1 MSKISQPLR
10 RRSRRHSR
18 LVGFVVLSICLA
30 GARPATS
37 QTSPS
42 DLVDLGR
49 AELLQIQVAASPS
62 RPARPGSELP
72 YPVAEGVNT

>member
-1 MSKISQPLR
+1 MHRISQSPR

-30 GARPATS
+30 GAHPATS

-62 RPARPGSELP
+62 RPGETRKRAAIPGC
-72 YPVAEGVNT
+72 